1 MEREKEIAELQRH
14 LSLAFAEQ
22 DLESAREIAQRLRD
36 QTKDL
41 YGDSHPV
48 YASALNNMGL
58 VSKSAGDFDEA
69 MNLYTVA
76 VQIYEK
82 TVGKTHPST
91 ITSLRNLGL
100 TYKAMLDTKAV
111 TGVEALHVQESAA
124 EALQDC
130 LQRRVETM
138 EEGHP
143 EIASAMYTLA
153 AVRRYQNQNEE
164 ALRLIRESISMLQEW
179 YGEGSTHP
187 VLATAINNLGYHHK
201 VCGELDLA
209 FEPYSEALGMRMQ
222 ALGEKHPDTIAS
234 MNNLAELHLARGD
247 TEKATVI
254 QERIL
259 AILTS
264 EKER

>member
-1 MEREKEIAELQRH
+1 MLLRVQKNMVTPQTASRTRTPPAAPPAMAPTGGAAALADGEEEEKVDIWTMPFEEYKKDFIYDGGDDPDPEEGIEEMAEKW
-14 LSLAFAEQ
+14 E
-22 DLESAREIAQRLRD
+22 E
-36 QTKDL
+36 
-41 YGDSHPV
+41 GP
-48 YASALNNMGL
+48 
-58 VSKSAGDFDEA
+58 
-69 MNLYTVA
+69 
-76 VQIYEK
+76 
-82 TVGKTHPST
+82 
-91 ITSLRNLGL
+91 
-100 TYKAMLDTKAV
+100 YKAMLDTKTV

-130 LQRRVETM
+130 LQRRLETM

-209 FEPYSEALGMRMQ
+209 FEPYFEALGMRMQ